1 MVRISAITGFARL
14 FFLQRLKIVIFFHFL
29 PAIFSGQ
36 MKPGQFLKF
45 MKRLLFFLAKL
56 RHNKFVR
63 IGERT
68 RIDLYVPGFPGPAF
82 YTACQKFS
90 VMHQKLPCAT
100 ALISVTSACRYDC
113 PHCYQR
119 FDKGKD
125 MPIETLVHAVHQLQ
139 DLGVAFFNIEGGD
152 PFLVYERL
160 RRVCAAIDGR
170 SEIWINSTG
179 DGMTRDRL
187 QELKDLNLSA
197 IMFSLHAA
205 DPATLNRFMHSDSAW
220 DTMIQ
225 GIDLCHRTD
234 IPVAFNTCITKE
246 DFFNGEFE
254 KIMEKAKELN
264 GCLLQLIKPKP
275 AGGRMDKGVE
285 TITPGDMA
293 AIRQKIH
300 TYNHGRNFRSYPPIS
315 AQIIEESPEVFGC
328 TAGGT
333 DRFYINAKGDMQ
345 PCEFLNLSFGNIV
358 QEDFSTVY
366 GRMRA
371 CFEKPGRMW
380 LCEAY
385 ASAIRD
391 LAGKGPVLPLDPEK
405 SKIIYQTW
413 DRGKPTELYKMVE
426 EK

>member
-1 MVRISAITGFARL
+1 MVRVQTVAGIERFL
-14 FFLQRLKIVIFFHFL
+14 FLQRLKIVIFFHFL
-29 PAIFSGQ
+29 PAWYSGR
-36 MKPGQFLKF
+36 MNAGVFFTF
-45 MKRLLFFLAKL
+45 MKRLLFFLTRL

-63 IGERT
+63 IGKKT

-82 YTACQKFS
+82 YTACEKFS
-90 VMHQKLPCAT
+90 FMRSKLPCTT

-139 DLGVAFFNIEGGD
+139 DRGVAFFNIEGGD

-160 RRVCAAIDGR
+160 KRVCAAIDRR

-179 DGMTRDRL
+179 DGITPEKL
-187 QELKDLNLSA
+187 KELKDLNLTA
-197 IMFSLHAA
+197 IMFSLHTAE
-205 DPATLNRFMHSDSAW
+205 PAVLNRFMNSGSAW
-220 DTMIQ
+220 DTMMK
-225 GIDLCHRTD
+225 GIDSCNRAD
-234 IPVAFNTCITKE
+234 IPVAFNTCISKE
-246 DFFNGEFE
+246 DLLNGEFE
-254 KIMEKAKELN
+254 KIMDKAKELN
-264 GCLLQLIKPKP
+264 GCLVQLIKPKP
-275 AGGRMDKGVE
+275 AGGLMDKGVE
-285 TITPGDMA
+285 TA
-293 AIRQKIH
+293 APAEAAAMQQKIH
-300 TYNHGRNFRSYPPIS
+300 DYNHGKDCRFYPPVS

-366 GRMRA
+366 NRMRA
-371 CFEKPGRMW
+371 CFEKPGQTW

-385 ASAIRD
+385 APAIRE
-391 LAGKGPVLPLDPEK
+391 LAGEGALLPLDPEK
-405 SKIIYQTW
+405 SKKIYQTW
-413 DRGKPTELYKMVE
+413 DRGKPTELYKVVE
-426 EK
+426 K